1 MFGEKTVFMLI
12 LKVDADVDNELIAN
26 YERESSHI
34 DMQQFTKDTFD
45 GSFQSICNDVFTY
58 GPVSNGWVIA
68 ILGNTQTSLLWY
80 TIDILRNSLVNNV
93 LEGIGFIVL
102 YCDTFKTIFFIY
114 TLTID

>member
-1 MFGEKTVFMLI
+1 MTHRWRRDEIETFCHNFSHGNSHQQLH
-12 LKVDADVDNELIAN
+12 ELIGN
-26 YERESSHI
+26 YERESSQI

-58 GPVSNGWVIA
+58 GPVSNGHVIA

-93 LEGIGFIVL
+93 LEGIGFHCIVL
-102 YCDTFKTIFFIY
+102 
-114 TLTID
+114 